1 MRLNTSDIVHL
12 DLDTFFVSV
21 ERLINSK
28 LNGKPVIIGGLSD
41 RAVVA
46 SCSYETRKFGVH
58 SAMPMKMARMLC
70 PEAIVIRGDMES
82 YSRYSNVVTDIIA
95 ERAPVYEKTSIDE
108 HYIDVTGLDRFFGCQ
123 KWAHELRIKIIKETG
138 LPISFGMSVNKTVS
152 KIATG
157 EAKPNGELYIDKEHV
172 PPFLAPLSIRKIPGI
187 GDKTYQMLRSM
198 GIITIATLRE
208 IPSEM
213 MERTMGKNGLE
224 LLKKAQGI
232 DFTPVQPY
240 WEQKSLSSEHTFDQD
255 TTDIKM
261 LNDILV
267 HMVEKLCFDLRNEQ
281 KLTACI
287 TVKIRY
293 ANFDTHTLQ
302 KRIPYT
308 TFDHT
313 LLEVVKDLFK
323 RLYQRRMLIR
333 LIGVRFSH
341 LVHGTQ
347 QLNLFEDTPEMVNL
361 YYSLD
366 RIRKKYGKDAVY
378 RAVGVKKSMPE
389 EVVGI
394 KEI

>member
-1 MRLNTSDIVHL
+1 MLLNTSDIVHL

-58 SAMPMKMARMLC
+58 SAMPVKMARMLC
-70 PEAIVIRGDMES
+70 PDAIVIRGDMES

-95 ERAPVYEKTSIDE
+95 EQAPVYEKTSIDE
-108 HYIDVTGLDRFFGCQ
+108 HFIDVTGLDRFFGCQ
-123 KWAHELRIKIIKETG
+123 KWAHELRTKIIRETG

-157 EAKPNGELYIDKEHV
+157 EAKPNGELYIDKDHV
-172 PPFLAPLSIRKIPGI
+172 PLFLAPLSIRKIPGI
-187 GDKTYQMLRSM
+187 GEKTYQMLRSM

-267 HMVEKLCFDLRNEQ
+267 HMVEKLCFDLRSEQ
-281 KLTACI
+281 KLTACV

-308 TFDHT
+308 TLDHT

-366 RIRKKYGKDAVY
+366 RIRKKYGNDAVT
-378 RAVGVKKSMPE
+378 RAVWVKKSMPD
-389 EVVGI
+389 EVIGI